1 MKIHFKKERM
11 QCSNFH
17 PSKLSINP
25 KIPGPRNSNYP
36 GHLTVYFRDVSSRT
50 QILDD
55 YLDKCGA
62 VLMEQTEITS
72 EAMRV
77 MGAKNWVGFI
87 ARARDEMTPKI
98 LDFCNRRDEF
108 TNIKLPGTCF

>member
-1 MKIHFKKERM
+1 
-11 QCSNFH
+11 
-17 PSKLSINP
+17 
-25 KIPGPRNSNYP
+25 
-36 GHLTVYFRDVSSRT
+36 
-50 QILDD
+50 
-55 YLDKCGA
+55 
-62 VLMEQTEITS
+62 MEQTEITS

-108 TNIKLPGTCF
+108 TNIKLPGKCF

>member
-1 MKIHFKKERM
+1 M
-11 QCSNFH
+11 N
-17 PSKLSINP
+17 LSVPNT
-25 KIPGPRNSNYP
+25 NY
-36 GHLTVYFRDVSSRT
+36 LRDVNSRT
-50 QILDD
+50 KILDE

-98 LDFCNRRDEF
+98 LDFCNRREEF
-108 TNIKLPGTCF
+108 TNIKLPGTCFYTVVNIRPKFLKILVPLAPRKY

>member
-1 MKIHFKKERM
+1 M
-11 QCSNFH
+11 
-17 PSKLSINP
+17 
-25 KIPGPRNSNYP
+25 
-36 GHLTVYFRDVSSRT
+36 SSRT
-50 QILDD
+50 QILDE

-98 LDFCNRRDEF
+98 LDFCNRREEF
-108 TNIKLPGTCF
+108 TNIKLPGTCFFRPKISKIRIPTTEIYRVIFTKVRRGGSII